1 MTTTKKTA
9 TSPDDLSATVGA
21 ALGASIRDVGSAA
34 RNVDVLAEHY
44 SARLISTGGRPSN
57 PDWTLTRRVPFSE
70 STWGKL
76 QYLATKLGTSERTL
90 APAQL
95 AASLVE
101 ERVAELDDAI
111 KQRELPPKKTR
122 T

>member
-1 MTTTKKTA
+1 VTNKKTA
-9 TSPDDLSATVGA
+9 TGPDDLSATVGA
-21 ALGASIRDVGSAA
+21 ALGAAVRNVGSAVGD
-34 RNVDVLAEHY
+34 VDALAERY
-44 SARLISTGGRPSN
+44 SARLVSTGGRPSN

-70 STWGKL
+70 HTWGKL
-76 QYLATKLGTSERTL
+76 QYLATKLGTPERSL

-111 KQRELPPKKTR
+111 KHHELPPKKSR